1 MSANVIY
8 EKKQIDAVLKLLD
21 HVTVTGLQSMSN
33 LVGIKMILESGKETK
48 TKGALKDSSGEEK
61 EDGDNEHR

>member
-1 MSANVIY
+1 MSANIIY

-48 TKGALKDSSGEEK
+48 GALEDSSGEEK
-61 EDGDNEHR
+61 EDGDHEYC

>member
-1 MSANVIY
+1 MVGWY
-8 EKKQIDAVLKLLD
+8 EKKQIDAALKLLD

-48 TKGALKDSSGEEK
+48 GALKDSSGEEK
-61 EDGDNEHR
+61 EDGDHEYC

>member
-1 MSANVIY
+1 MSANIIY

-33 LVGIKMILESGKETK
+33 LVGIKMILESGEE

-61 EDGDNEHR
+61 EDGDHEYC

>member
-33 LVGIKMILESGKETK
+33 LVGIKMILESGTE

-61 EDGDNEHR
+61 EDGDHEYC

>member
-1 MSANVIY
+1 MSANIIY
-8 EKKQIDAVLKLLD
+8 EKKQIDVVLKLLD

-48 TKGALKDSSGEEK
+48 GALKDSSGAEK
-61 EDGDNEHR
+61 EDGDHEYC

>member
-1 MSANVIY
+1 MSANIIY

-33 LVGIKMILESGKETK
+33 LVGIKMILESAKE

-61 EDGDNEHR
+61 EDGDHEYC